1 MTPWLLTLALGFLGQ
16 SPVAER
22 HEFPLEP
29 GMYWNYEG
37 NVVWAEPG
45 ASAVQRRQITWR
57 MEIVE
62 VITRDW
68 TTVAVLKGH
77 PRDLVF
83 FDPKREPR
91 TSLLVSVNLQ
101 KYYLLEGDR
110 VQPALNRLKDP
121 KDLLMGLVR
130 ESELF
135 LEAPISLG
143 KRFCDTEMLT
153 RTDDQ
158 YCWWVDEEREPS
170 IKSIPGMQPGWDG
183 PEYTMSFRS
192 PASNQSIGF
201 APGIGITS
209 YDFNHRA
216 TSSDVQLKLTAFGR
230 TASR

>member
-68 TTVAVLKGH
+68 TTAAVLKGH

-91 TSLLVSVNLQ
+91 TLLLVSVNLQ

-110 VQPALNRLKDP
+110 VQPALN
-121 KDLLMGLVR
+121 
-130 ESELF
+130 
-135 LEAPISLG
+135 
-143 KRFCDTEMLT
+143 C
-153 RTDDQ
+153 
-158 YCWWVDEEREPS
+158 
-170 IKSIPGMQPGWDG
+170 
-183 PEYTMSFRS
+183 
-192 PASNQSIGF
+192 
-201 APGIGITS
+201 
-209 YDFNHRA
+209 
-216 TSSDVQLKLTAFGR
+216 
-230 TASR
+230 

>member
-1 MTPWLLTLALGFLGQ
+1 MTRWLLTLALGFLGQ
-16 SPVAER
+16 NPAIDR
-22 HEFPLEP
+22 PEFPLEP

-37 NVVWAEPG
+37 NVVWTEPG
-45 ASAVQRRQITWR
+45 ASAVQRRRITWR
-57 MEIVE
+57 MEVVE

-68 TTVAVLKGH
+68 TTTAVLKGH

-83 FDPKREPR
+83 FDSKREPR
-91 TSLLVSVNLQ
+91 TSLLVSVNNQ

-110 VQPALNRLKDP
+110 VQPVLTRLRDP
-121 KDLLMGLVR
+121 KDLLIGLVR

-135 LEAPISLG
+135 LEAPIAIG
-143 KRFCDTEMLT
+143 KRFCDTETLT
-153 RTDDQ
+153 RTDIL

-192 PASNQSIGF
+192 PSSSEFIGF

-209 YDFNHRA
+209 YDFNHHG
-216 TSSDVQLKLTAFGR
+216 TPSEVQLKLTAFGR

>member
-1 MTPWLLTLALGFLGQ
+1 MTPWLLSLALGFLGQ
-16 SPVAER
+16 SQVAER
-22 HEFPLEP
+22 HEFPFEP

-37 NVVWAEPG
+37 NVVWTEPG
-45 ASAVQRRQITWR
+45 TSAVQRRPITWR

-110 VQPALNRLKDP
+110 VQPALNRLKDS

-135 LEAPISLG
+135 LEAPVSLG

-153 RTDDQ
+153 RTDDL
-158 YCWWVDEEREPS
+158 YCW
-170 IKSIPGMQPGWDG
+170 
-183 PEYTMSFRS
+183 
-192 PASNQSIGF
+192 
-201 APGIGITS
+201 
-209 YDFNHRA
+209 
-216 TSSDVQLKLTAFGR
+216 
-230 TASR
+230 

>member
-16 SPVAER
+16 SPVAEP

-45 ASAVQRRQITWR
+45 ASAVQRRQIAWR
-57 MEIVE
+57 TEIVE

-91 TSLLVSVNLQ
+91 T
-101 KYYLLEGDR
+101 
-110 VQPALNRLKDP
+110 
-121 KDLLMGLVR
+121 
-130 ESELF
+130 
-135 LEAPISLG
+135 
-143 KRFCDTEMLT
+143 
-153 RTDDQ
+153 
-158 YCWWVDEEREPS
+158 
-170 IKSIPGMQPGWDG
+170 PGMQPGWDD
-183 PEYTMSFRS
+183 PDYTMSFRS
-192 PASNQSIGF
+192 PSSNEFIGF

-209 YDFNHRA
+209 YDFNHRG
-216 TSSDVQLKLTAFGR
+216 TSSEVQLKLTAFGR

>member
-1 MTPWLLTLALGFLGQ
+1 MTPWFLTLALGFLAQ
-16 SPVAER
+16 NLFAER

-29 GMYWNYEG
+29 GRYWDYQG
-37 NVVWAEPG
+37 NVVWADPG
-45 ASAVQRRQITWR
+45 ASAVQRRTVTWR

-68 TTVAVLKGH
+68 TTAAVLKGH
-77 PRDLVF
+77 PRDLMF

-101 KYYLLEGDR
+101 KYYLLEDDR
-110 VQPALNRLKDP
+110 AQEALSRLKDP
-121 KDLLMGLVR
+121 QDLLMGLLR

-135 LEAPISLG
+135 LEAPVSIG

-153 RTDDQ
+153 RTDTL

-170 IKSIPGMQPGWDG
+170 IKTIPGMEPGWDG

-192 PASNQSIGF
+192 PSSSEFIGF

-209 YDFNHRA
+209 YDFSHHGSPSN
-216 TSSDVQLKLTAFGR
+216 VQLKLTAFGR
-230 TASR
+230 TAPR

>member
-1 MTPWLLTLALGFLGQ
+1 MALGLLGQ
-16 SPVAER
+16 NPVADA
-22 HEFPLEP
+22 HEFPLEA

-37 NVVWAEPG
+37 NVVWSEAG
-45 ASAVQRRQITWR
+45 ASAVQRRQMTWR

-68 TTVAVLKGH
+68 TTAAVLKGH

-91 TSLLVSVNLQ
+91 TSILVSVNLQ
-101 KYYLLEGDR
+101 KYYLPEGDR
-110 VQPALNRLKDP
+110 AQAALNRLKDP
-121 KDLLMGLVR
+121 QDLLMGLVR

-143 KRFCDTEMLT
+143 KRFCGTEMLT

-170 IKSIPGMQPGWDG
+170 IKSIPGTQPGWDG
-183 PEYTMSFRS
+183 PEYTISFRAPS
-192 PASNQSIGF
+192 SSEFIGF

-209 YDFNHRA
+209 YDFSHHG
-216 TSSDVQLKLTAFGR
+216 TWSEVQLKLTAFGR
-230 TASR
+230 AAAR